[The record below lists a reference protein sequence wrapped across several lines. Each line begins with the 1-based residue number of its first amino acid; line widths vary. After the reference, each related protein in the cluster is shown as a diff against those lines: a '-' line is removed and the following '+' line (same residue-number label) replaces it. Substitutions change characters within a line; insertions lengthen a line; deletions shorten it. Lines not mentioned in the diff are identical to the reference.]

1 MIFPQSN
8 LPTSAQ
14 PWARE
19 VTKQLTS
26 IIANVA
32 TNEVNNNARDNQ
44 LKSSID
50 AISKVSTVVSS
61 GPAAEAL
68 TKANQALGGLG
79 SLSSPD
85 SAYTIDQDNVIGL
98 ISDLSLKAPIAS
110 PTFTGTVAGI
120 TKAMVGLGS
129 VDNTTD
135 ANKPVSTATQ
145 TALDLKANIASPTFT
160 GTVTGTPATPANTGS
175 ASSIGFIGMPQTLLA
190 SGGLTLSASHAGD
203 HIYITGTGQ
212 ILTIPANAS
221 VPLEIGTTFVFING
235 GAITTTIAI
244 TTDTMTLAGTTTTG
258 SRTLG
263 TNGMATAVKVTAT
276 SWIISGNGLT

>member
-68 TKANQALGGLG
+68 TKANQALGGLA

-85 SAYTIDQDNVIGL
+85 SAYTIDQDNVINL
-98 ISDLSLKAPIAS
+98 ISDLSLKANIES

-120 TKAMVGLGS
+120 TKSMVGLS
-129 VDNTTD
+129 NVDNTTD

-160 GTVTGTPATPANTGS
+160 GTVTGTPAAPANTAS

-190 SGGLTLSASHAGD
+190 SGGLTISASHAGD
-203 HIYITGTGQ
+203 HIHVTGAGQ
-212 ILTIPANAS
+212 TITIPANTS
-221 VPLEIGTTFVFING
+221 VPLEIGTTIVIING
-235 GAITTTIAI
+235 NVTSSIAI
-244 TTDTMTLAGTTTTG
+244 TTDTLRLAGTTTTG
-258 SRTLG
+258 TRTLAAW
-263 TNGMATAVKVTAT
+263 GMATLVKIDAT
-276 SWIISGNGLT
+276 TWIASGNGLT